1 MYKFIP
7 AAPGSYAHIRADKR
21 IVAVFQR
28 SIPTQEQGDKMAAA
42 LDPANM
48 IVPRALIERL
58 AAIEPNSYDEDN
70 GPGRDVCAAC
80 GGHGAWNWD
89 RGRVVSVDPLDHD
102 VDCSIVLAKELL
114 K

>member
-7 AAPGSYAHIRADKR
+7 AALGSYAHIRADKR

-42 LDPANM
+42 LDPANA
-48 IVPRALIERL
+48 IVPLVL
-58 AAIEPNSYDEDN
+58 LEDLLK
-70 GPGRDVCAAC
+70 
-80 GGHGAWNWD
+80 GAQAMGWTSGD
-89 RGRVVSVDPLDHD
+89 KIR
-102 VDCSIVLAKELL
+102 ELL

>member
-1 MYKFIP
+1 MYRYRPP
-7 AAPGSYAHIRADKR
+7 ARVVYAAIHDGKTTACIFKTP
-21 IVAVFQR
+21 
-28 SIPTQEQGDKMAAA
+28 PTDAQGDLMARAI
-42 LDPANM
+42 DPANV
-48 IVPRALIERL
+48 IVPRALLERL

-70 GPGRDVCAAC
+70 GPGRNVCAAC